1 MTAEGSVRAGNPV
14 GTESPVGIDELLER
28 VREGLDRVEADAA
41 HEAARA
47 GEALLVDIRYA
58 ALRERDGLIPG
69 ALVVERNEL
78 EWRLDP
84 QGSHR
89 APEATSHGLR
99 VVVVCNEG
107 YASSLAAASLR
118 QLGLHRATDLVGGFQ
133 AWRAAGLPVVTARPV
148 AGPPVASRG
157 SGHASSQT
165 ASQTAGQ
172 AS

>member
-1 MTAEGSVRAGNPV
+1 MSTGRPI
-14 GTESPVGIDELLER
+14 GIDELLEQ
-28 VREGLDRVEADAA
+28 VREGYERIGPQQAYDAA
-41 HEAARA
+41 AA
-47 GEALLVDIRYA
+47 GALLVDIRYQ

-89 APEATSHGLR
+89 AAEAVSHDLH

-107 YASSLAAASLR
+107 YASSLAAASLH

-133 AWRAAGLPVVTARPV
+133 AWKAAGLPVAR
-148 AGPPVASRG
+148 
-157 SGHASSQT
+157 
-165 ASQTAGQ
+165 
-172 AS
+172 

>member
-1 MTAEGSVRAGNPV
+1 MSEQPT
-14 GTESPVGIDELLER
+14 GIDGL
-28 VREGLDRVEADAA
+28 LDRVRDTYARVGT
-41 HEAARA
+41 HEAYEAAQA

-89 APEATSHGLR
+89 APQATSHDLR
-99 VVVVCNEG
+99 IVVICNEG
-107 YASSLAAASLR
+107 YASSLAAVSLH

-133 AWRAAGLPVVTARPV
+133 SWRAAGLPVT
-148 AGPPVASRG
+148 S
-157 SGHASSQT
+157 
-165 ASQTAGQ
+165 
-172 AS
+172 

>member
-1 MTAEGSVRAGNPV
+1 MTAQPSAGRHPL
-14 GTESPVGIDELLER
+14 GIDELLDK
-28 VREGLDRVEADAA
+28 VREGLDRVEAEEAYAA
-41 HEAARA
+41 DRA

-89 APEATSHGLR
+89 APEATSHDLR

-107 YASSLAAASLR
+107 YASSLAAVSLR
-118 QLGLHRATDLVGGFQ
+118 QLGLHRATDLIGGFQ
-133 AWRAAGLPVVTARPV
+133 AWKAAGLPVK
-148 AGPPVASRG
+148 
-157 SGHASSQT
+157 Q
-165 ASQTAGQ
+165 
-172 AS
+172 